1 MLELSFDRTCLHHL
15 HYSLA
20 KLESRFYSS
29 LMSSRY
35 YPRDGT
41 RAASRE
47 LRSTT
52 GLIDGDGDLDVGR
65 PRAPI
70 GVADLQRTISGMDEC
85 DGETRSRSAAGAD
98 AKEAQSRPRPTATI
112 VSGLKQG
119 QPRKVVRQAAA
130 GKGRGPIYLDWPS
143 KEPAR
148 TSVKQDSSHRRV
160 TADETTGLRQHLDVP
175 EPASNAP
182 DKSTN
187 GRSPGEG
194 LSAFLGRLLD
204 QLSLSAWLP
213 AAMLVGS
220 LSVLLQLH
228 AQRNRDVAEAATKL
242 VNKPLGLLV
251 VLLFAI
257 VLATMVTQAFEF
269 EVIRLLEGYWGN
281 SLAARGILRLSV
293 YRQQRKFYRLLRERD
308 ELTLRAFREAR
319 LVENGIVPAS
329 KGYIVDLIE
338 GDLANGGTEARGW
351 REKRRAR
358 EAQKY
363 KEKWRQFA
371 PANLMS
377 RLEAVE
383 SRIYEYPQPYRIL
396 PTKLG
401 NVIRAVED
409 SISTTRGGGLE
420 SFVIRQWDEIPSG
433 LRKEH
438 DQYRGRLDLY
448 CTLMFVFLILAIISP
463 PLITLGPRYLTDT
476 IATSIAYLFLSFVS
490 YSAAIASAR
499 GYATALKAI
508 AEMNDADKVRHRSRT

>member
-1 MLELSFDRTCLHHL
+1 MSFQRYLNGRSAALS
-15 HYSLA
+15 
-20 KLESRFYSS
+20 
-29 LMSSRY
+29 
-35 YPRDGT
+35 P
-41 RAASRE
+41 E
-47 LRSTT
+47 LRAEAGSA
-52 GLIDGDGDLDVGR
+52 GLIDGDGDPDAGR
-65 PRAPI
+65 PGMAI
-70 GVADLQRTISGMDEC
+70 GIADVQLPTPGMNKC
-85 DGETRSRSAAGAD
+85 DGEADSRIVVGAD
-98 AKEAQSRPRPTATI
+98 TKQTQSRPHPTTTT
-112 VSGLKQG
+112 LEQG
-119 QPRKVVRQAAA
+119 QSRKVVPDAAA
-130 GKGRGPIYLDWPS
+130 GGDYRGPTHLDWPPI
-143 KEPAR
+143 EPDR
-148 TSVKQDSSHRRV
+148 TPAKLDSSHRRV
-160 TADETTGLRQHLDVP
+160 TADETTRLRQHLDVP
-175 EPASNAP
+175 ESTSNAP
-182 DKSTN
+182 DKSSKES
-187 GRSPGEG
+187 SPAEG
-194 LSAFLGRLLD
+194 ISAFLGRLLD

-281 SLAARGILRLSV
+281 SVAVRGILHLSV
-293 YRQQRKFYRLLRERD
+293 DRQQRKFYHLLRERD
-308 ELTLRAFREAR
+308 KLTLRAFREAK
-319 LVENGIVPAS
+319 LIENGIIPAS
-329 KGYIVDLIE
+329 KQYIVDLIE
-338 GDLANGGTEARGW
+338 GELANDETEAHGW
-351 REKRRAR
+351 RERRRAR
-358 EAQKY
+358 EAKKY

-409 SISTTRGGGLE
+409 SIPAAQGDGLE
-420 SFVIRQWDEIPSG
+420 SFVTRQWDEIPSG

-448 CTLMFVFLILAIISP
+448 CTLMFVFLILAIIAP
-463 PLITLGPRYLTDT
+463 PLITFGSRYMIAT
-476 IATSIAYLFLSFVS
+476 IATSAAYLFLSFVS

-499 GYATALKAI
+499 GYTAALKAI
-508 AEMNDADKVRHRSRT
+508 AEMNNTDKVRHRSRV